1 MTREGRNDMTSN
13 RTSLVRSGAI
23 LLGLGAFAAGSVGCG
38 IPEYI
43 DMLQAMRA
51 FGKANEAYGRQ
62 EYEEA
67 IGYYAE
73 ATANAPEEHVI
84 VQTTLRF
91 FTASSH
97 HLLYRPNIMDDPQ
110 NEAYLDAALDGY
122 EETLDVVERILN
134 DPEQTQANKDAVAL
148 YERYAIEQLAGLHRD
163 YLDDL
168 EMAEFYFNRLIA
180 LDPDAPERYYALAD
194 VYERYHDPVDNPLID
209 RAIEMYEKPVELN
222 PDDPIRY
229 RQVANLLNKY
239 GRFDETMDWLA
250 RARDVNPQNPEGYYL
265 IATYYWDKV
274 YRDPDLNQGDRAE
287 FVDLGMEQLDQAL
300 EINDEYVDALVYKNL
315 LLREKAK
322 LDPRNAAA
330 LTAEADEFRA
340 RALALREAQAEAAR
354 AAAAAAAEAA
364 ATGAAESAEEPE

>member
-194 VYERYHDPVDNPLID
+194 VYERYHDPVDN
-209 RAIEMYEKPVELN
+209 
-222 PDDPIRY
+222 
-229 RQVANLLNKY
+229 Y

>member
-1 MTREGRNDMTSN
+1 MNREGTNGMTTKM
-13 RTSLVRSGAI
+13 TSLVRSGAM
-23 LLGLGAFAAGSVGCG
+23 LLGVGAFAAGSLGCG
-38 IPEYI
+38 IPDYI

-51 FGKANEAYGRQ
+51 FGKANEAYGKQ

-67 IGYYAE
+67 IGFYAE

-97 HLLYRPNIMDDPQ
+97 HLLYRPNVMDDPE
-110 NEAYLDAALDGY
+110 NEAHLDAALDGY
-122 EETLDVVERILN
+122 EETLDVVERILA
-134 DPEQTQANKDAVAL
+134 DPAEAQENKDAVAL
-148 YERYAIEQLAGLHRD
+148 YERYAIEQLAGIHRD

-168 EMAEFYFNRLIA
+168 EMAEHYFNRLIA
-180 LDPDAPERYYALAD
+180 LDPSAPERYYALAD

-209 RAIEMYEKPVELN
+209 KAIEMYEKPVELD

-274 YRDPDLNQGDRAE
+274 YRDPDLTQRDRAE

-322 LDPRNAAA
+322 LEPGNAAA
-330 LTAEADEFRA
+330 LTAQADEFRA